1 MKTEEEIILKHDNRL
16 LKDEKSWRRAR
27 IGAGFLFLIFLIALL
42 VIYGDALIS
51 ADERH
56 QALIAIA
63 IWCFLWLLII
73 DSLTLRIRHIDSIKL
88 YRENKSNS
96 RQGMRGFN
104 VEHGSKDNEF

>member
-27 IGAGFLFLIFLIALL
+27 IGAGLLFLIFLIALL
-42 VIYGDALIS
+42 VIYGDDLIS

-63 IWCFLWLLII
+63 IWCFFWLLII
-73 DSLTLRIRHIDSIKL
+73 ESLTLRIRHIDSIKL
-88 YRENKSNS
+88 YRENK
-96 RQGMRGFN
+96 RQPQTRN
-104 VEHGSKDNEF
+104 VGINVQHGSKDNEF